1 MLFFIFL
8 FIIFLAFLSI
18 KRYKTFFN
26 PFTLS
31 LQYPLLFLTIPQIIL
46 VILGDGEDSLLSDVV
61 ILLYILF
68 LYLGTFFKIPYL
80 KIYSFKN
87 TKIIVF
93 CSFVLAVVIFIPLL
107 PMLLKYGISFR
118 GLREFYE
125 EVVFSAYAS
134 FYEVFKTLLLILI
147 IILFVWKRKITIVLI
162 CLIFILFFSGSKMAI
177 LSTMIILVTMYEEY
191 KRVNY
196 KVLFISSIL
205 VFVLLL
211 FYHFS
216 QTLQNQNKNIFD
228 TALSYF
234 DVYRQQTMAL
244 ELFVSGKMDYYY
256 GEIALSS
263 WYKVIPRFIWESK
276 PKDFGFAL
284 LNYAIYPEFSSDGYM
299 PSFGLAYSFADFGFA
314 SIIFS
319 GFFAGMLKNYF
330 YRMFYNS
337 KKDVVPF
344 LLYILDFNIVLCTL
358 FFIFLFIIFLA
369 FQSKAI

>member
-107 PMLLKYGISFR
+107 PMLLKYSISFR

-358 FFIFLFIIFLA
+358 FVFYYIISFI
-369 FQSKAI
+369 KHDT